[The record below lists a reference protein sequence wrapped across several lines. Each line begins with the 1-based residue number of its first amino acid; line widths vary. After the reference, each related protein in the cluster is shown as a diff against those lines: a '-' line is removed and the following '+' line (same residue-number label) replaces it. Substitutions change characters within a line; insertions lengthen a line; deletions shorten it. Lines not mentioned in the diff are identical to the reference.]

1 MTGLTGEKM
10 SSSKPKTAIY
20 LTDSI
25 KDATKKV
32 KSAKTCGR
40 DSLQDQ
46 KELGGQPDQCS
57 VYELLV
63 YHLVDDDKQLEK
75 IRSKCL
81 SGEIL
86 CGNCKQCAVELLTE
100 MFEEIDSKREEAH
113 EIAKDLL

>member
-1 MTGLTGEKM
+1 M

-32 KSAKTCGR
+32 KSAKTGGR
-40 DSLQDQ
+40 DSLKEQ

-57 VYELLV
+57 IYELLV
-63 YHLVDDDKQLEK
+63 YHLIDDDKKLED
-75 IRSKCL
+75 IRNKCL

-86 CGNCKQCAVELLTE
+86 CGNCKQCAVDLLTD
-100 MFEEIDSKREEAH
+100 MFEDLESKRDEAR
-113 EIAKDLL
+113 EISNTLLQ